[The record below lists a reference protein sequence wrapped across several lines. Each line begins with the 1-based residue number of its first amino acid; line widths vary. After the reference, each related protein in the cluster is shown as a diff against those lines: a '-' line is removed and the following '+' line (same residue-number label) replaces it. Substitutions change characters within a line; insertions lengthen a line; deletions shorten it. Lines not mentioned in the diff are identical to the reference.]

1 MGKHLTM
8 NGLKHFLENCY
19 DVELEPRELIKLFA
33 FSKMNILDEMDG
45 EKSNDKMQFVEFLE
59 FVSRLADYVYKD
71 YVELE
76 VKLKRFLEVMLNSF
90 GMKFKEP
97 AIDEPVQ
104 EESDSDDD

>member
-1 MGKHLTM
+1 VGKHLTM